1 MQFIW
6 PICAQYNIVYLD
18 LNYHYT
24 IIARDD
30 RDYVWIMSRQ
40 KKINQDTLKTLI
52 KKIEEDG
59 YDIKKIRWI
68 EHSN

>member
-1 MQFIW
+1 
-6 PICAQYNIVYLD
+6 LD
-18 LNYHYT
+18 QNYQNT

-40 KKINQDTLKTLI
+40 KKIDQDTLKTLVT
-52 KKIEEDG
+52 KIEEVG
-59 YDIKKIRWI
+59 YDLKKIRWI

>member
-1 MQFIW
+1 MEVKKAEIRFRKQTFY
-6 PICAQYNIVYLD
+6 QDYQN
-18 LNYHYT
+18 T

-40 KKINQDTLKTLI
+40 KRIDQDTLKILV
-52 KKIEEDG
+52 KKIEDDG